1 MFAQA
6 SNIILLTGNLAGDFC
21 LLADLGSKLLLSSL
35 GSRTPDVLTAHHGRG
50 IMLLLA
56 TVVIFP
62 LSLSRGMRALE
73 AASSCGMAVL
83 ALLFIVLT
91 ADAAETGFHGVTS
104 GEVPLWSLNVRS
116 AHIGEAFAL
125 IGFSFY
131 LHPLM
136 MPMLQEMPAGKTG
149 VRIMSESVQFVILV
163 VALGTYSYIGA
174 MGAAAFGAETQG
186 DIMMND
192 LVHTHNAD
200 LAFVIAMLVYLAS
213 CIPPLVISLRSYL
226 AFILAGPRAPLSRRR
241 FLALTVS
248 IIALPLALVWR
259 DPSMSETAFSL
270 TGATGVCIVCY
281 VIPVI
286 VHLRLLFRLH
296 AGDGGAQEPLAGG
309 DAERRAGRG
318 DVESG
323 DLRGD
328 NVAYAPKPSS
338 ATAWVVQVA
347 WPLLVLV
354 VGCMLSGLALYT
366 ALYGH

>member
-1 MFAQA
+1 MEMDGGSALLKALEFEGVDVVFGYPGGAVLPIYDEIFLQ
-6 SNIILLTGNLAGDFC
+6 NDIRHILVRHEQGAAHMAEGYARSTGKPG
-21 LLADLGSKLLLSSL
+21 
-35 GSRTPDVLTAHHGRG
+35 VG
-50 IMLLLA
+50 IM
-56 TVVIFP
+56 
-62 LSLSRGMRALE
+62 S
-73 AASSCGMAVL
+73 
-83 ALLFIVLT
+83 
-91 ADAAETGFHGVTS
+91 D
-104 GEVPLWSLNVRS
+104 
-116 AHIGEAFAL
+116 
-125 IGFSFY
+125 
-131 LHPLM
+131 
-136 MPMLQEMPAGKTG
+136 
-149 VRIMSESVQFVILV
+149 SVQFVILV